1 MAKLFNFDNFTNYVD
16 ILKPVC
22 HGGHLPSTID
32 VSNFMANSKP
42 ARGRLLPYLSYG
54 GRVSFDTTCLFKIHN
69 PNHYILL
76 YIESGQCRISGDV
89 NVDDAQA
96 GSIIMIK
103 SQTDFVFESLTAHF
117 AYSMYILT
125 GATLDEYWGF
135 LCSNYDYKNSVYTRP
150 DCDSSS
156 FNVSDLGKPDSNINS
171 PAVHIHIPSLN
182 QEYVLNMT
190 ANLNQLLS
198 CDNQKAVFSESLL
211 IQTLL
216 TTLIAVY
223 NKYDVFPGISS
234 ADVPSVD
241 KLPKHVALAKN
252 IIENRYY
259 EPLSLDELQ
268 SQVKIN
274 KHQLCRDFTK
284 YLGQPP
290 LKYLNHYRIEKA
302 VSLLLMTD
310 DTVHSIGDTV
320 GIANTTHFIN
330 LFKAQTGL
338 TPQQYRSIHSIASNQ
353 IVKL

>member
-1 MAKLFNFDNFTNYVD
+1 MAKLFNFDSFTNYVD

-32 VSNFMANSKP
+32 VSNFMSNSKP
-42 ARGRLLPYLSYG
+42 VRGRLLPYLCYG

-69 PNHYILL
+69 PSHYILL

-117 AYSMYILT
+117 AYSMYIMT
-125 GATLDEYWGF
+125 GATLDEYWG
-135 LCSNYDYKNSVYTRP
+135 KQ
-150 DCDSSS
+150 
-156 FNVSDLGKPDSNINS
+156 DSNINS

-182 QEYVLNMT
+182 QEYVLDFT
-190 ANLNQLLS
+190 TNLNHLLS
-198 CDNQKAVFSESLL
+198 CDTPEAVFSEALL
-211 IQTLL
+211 IQSFMTA
-216 TTLIAVY
+216 LIVTWDKYVVY
-223 NKYDVFPGISS
+223 PDTAFADLSS
-234 ADVPSVD
+234 ADR
-241 KLPKHVALAKN
+241 LPKHVALAKS

-353 IVKL
+353 IVKLG

>member
-1 MAKLFNFDNFTNYVD
+1 MAKLFNFENFINYVD

-22 HGGHLPSTID
+22 HGGRLPAAID
-32 VSNFMANSKP
+32 VSNFIANSKP
-42 ARGRLLPYLSYG
+42 VNGGLLPYVCYG
-54 GRVSFDTTCLFKIHN
+54 GRVSFDTTCLFKVHN

-76 YIESGQCRISGDV
+76 YIESGQCRISGGV
-89 NVDDAQA
+89 SVDNAQT
-96 GSIIMIK
+96 GSVIMIK

-125 GATLDEYWGF
+125 GAALDEYWEII
-135 LCSNYDYKNSVYTRP
+135 
-150 DCDSSS
+150 SSHS
-156 FNVSDLGKPDSNINS
+156 TY
-171 PAVHIHIPSLN
+171 IHITSLN
-182 QEYVLNMT
+182 QKYILDMTTNM
-190 ANLNQLLS
+190 NSLLA
-198 CDNQKAVFSESLL
+198 CDTPEAVFSEALL
-211 IQTLL
+211 IQTFM
-216 TTLIAVY
+216 TTLISTSDKSLTAP
-223 NKYDVFPGISS
+223 DS
-234 ADVPSVD
+234 ACAPSGV
-241 KLPKHVALAKN
+241 KLPKHVALAKS

-302 VSLLLMTD
+302 VNLLLMTD

-330 LFKAQTGL
+330 LFKAQMGL
-338 TPQQYRSIHSIASNQ
+338 TPQQYRNMHSIASSQ
-353 IVKL
+353 LVKL

>member
-1 MAKLFNFDNFTNYVD
+1 MPKLFNFEDFINYVD

-22 HGGHLPSTID
+22 HGGHLPSSID
-32 VSNFMANSKP
+32 ASNFMANSKP
-42 ARGRLLPYLSYG
+42 AKSRLLPYVCYG

-69 PNHYILL
+69 PEHYILL

-117 AYSMYILT
+117 AYHMYILT
-125 GATLDEYWGF
+125 GATLDEYWDF
-135 LCSNYDYKNSVYTRP
+135 LCNKSGYENPMYTKS
-150 DCDSSS
+150 DCDQAG
-156 FNVSDLGKPDSNINS
+156 F
-171 PAVHIHIPSLN
+171 
-182 QEYVLNMT
+182 NMT
-190 ANLNQLLS
+190 TSMNNLLS
-198 CDNQKAVFSESLL
+198 CDTPEAVFSEALL
-211 IQTLL
+211 IQTFM
-216 TTLIAVY
+216 TTLIATGDNY
-223 NKYDVFPGISS
+223 ALCQDTAS
-234 ADVPSVD
+234 AGSPSGD

-252 IIENRYY
+252 IIESRYY

-274 KHQLCRDFTK
+274 KHQLCRDFTR

-290 LKYLNHYRIEKA
+290 LKYLNHYRIDKA
-302 VSLLLMTD
+302 VNLLLMTD

-330 LFKAQTGL
+330 LFKAQMGL
-338 TPQQYRSIHSIASNQ
+338 TPQQYRSIYSIASRQ
-353 IVKL
+353 IV

>member
-1 MAKLFNFDNFTNYVD
+1 MAKLFDFSSFTKYVD

-32 VSNFMANSKP
+32 AGNFMANSKP
-42 ARGRLLPYLSYG
+42 VKGRLLPYLCYG

-76 YIESGQCRISGDV
+76 YIESGQCRISGDI
-89 NVDDAQA
+89 NIDIARS
-96 GSIIMIK
+96 GSIVIIR
-103 SQTDFVFESLTAHF
+103 SQTDFVFESLTAHLV
-117 AYSMYILT
+117 YSMYILT

-135 LCSNYDYKNSVYTRP
+135 LCSNSGYEKSMYAKS
-150 DCDSSS
+150 DCDQSSL
-156 FNVSDLGKPDSNINS
+156 NISDWDGQDNYLY
-171 PAVHIHIPSLN
+171 IPSLN
-182 QEYVLNMT
+182 QEYILDFT
-190 ANLNQLLS
+190 TNLNHLLA
-198 CDNQKAVFSESLL
+198 CDTPEAVFSEALL
-211 IQTLL
+211 IQSFMTA
-216 TTLIAVY
+216 LIATGD
-223 NKYDVFPGISS
+223 KYAIYPDTAS
-234 ADVPSVD
+234 AGLQSAD
-241 KLPKHVALAKN
+241 KLPKHVALAKS

-284 YLGQPP
+284 YLGLPP
-290 LKYLNHYRIEKA
+290 LRYLNHYRIDKA
-302 VSLLLMTD
+302 VNLLLMTD

-338 TPQQYRSIHSIASNQ
+338 TPQQYRSIHSIASSQ